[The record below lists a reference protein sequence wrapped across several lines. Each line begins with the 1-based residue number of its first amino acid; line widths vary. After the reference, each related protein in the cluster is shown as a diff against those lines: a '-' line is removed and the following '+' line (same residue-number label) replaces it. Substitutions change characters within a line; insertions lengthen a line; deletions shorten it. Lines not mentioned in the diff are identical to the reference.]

1 MRGNEKG
8 REQGRG
14 EQGRGRKS
22 SNCRGLLI
30 ADMIGAIASH
40 GHKQRRKRDFHY
52 YDQVRCLSLL
62 FGTLCPFPVPLAKRG
77 EIGQLQ
83 LQHSTALLLIHH
95 KYTHTHT
102 LHTHSP
108 GQQNSLGVHQSKVA
122 SSPPPNEIRYVC
134 ALHWRR
140 CPSAPSY
147 LSPAPC
153 CLLFLLPRCEM
164 SCELCLFLYFKVP
177 NP

>member
-1 MRGNEKG
+1 MRRGES
-8 REQGRG
+8 RVEG

-40 GHKQRRKRDFHY
+40 GHKQRRKRDFHF

-95 KYTHTHT
+95 KYTHTLTHT
-102 LHTHSP
+102 LHTHTVLASKIALECIKAKLRRRRRQMKFDTFVHCTGAAAP
-108 GQQNSLGVHQSKVA
+108 LPLPTSL
-122 SSPPPNEIRYVC
+122 PPPAAC
-134 ALHWRR
+134 SSC
-140 CPSAPSY
+140 CPDA
-147 LSPAPC
+147 
-153 CLLFLLPRCEM
+153 R
-164 SCELCLFLYFKVP
+164 
-177 NP
+177 

>member
-40 GHKQRRKRDFHY
+40 GHKQRRKRDFHF

-95 KYTHTHT
+95 KYTHTYTLRTHT
-102 LHTHSP
+102 VLASKIALECIKAKLRRRRRQMKFDTFVHCTGAAAP
-108 GQQNSLGVHQSKVA
+108 LPFPTSL
-122 SSPPPNEIRYVC
+122 PPPAAC
-134 ALHWRR
+134 SSC
-140 CPSAPSY
+140 CPDA
-147 LSPAPC
+147 
-153 CLLFLLPRCEM
+153 R
-164 SCELCLFLYFKVP
+164 
-177 NP
+177 